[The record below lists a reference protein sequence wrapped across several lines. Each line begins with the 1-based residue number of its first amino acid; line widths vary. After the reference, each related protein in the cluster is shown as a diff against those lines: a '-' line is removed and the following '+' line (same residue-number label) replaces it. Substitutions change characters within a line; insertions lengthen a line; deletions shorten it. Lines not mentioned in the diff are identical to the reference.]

1 MKFTHILFPY
11 DFSAR
16 ADAVAPLVRSMAAQ
30 FGAKVTLFS
39 VVPPRLEVPPK
50 EAWPRGGDS
59 HDEDWKRTL
68 RSQLDQSLVSEL
80 SGVNV
85 NRVVEVGDPA
95 TRIRAFAEGHGVDL
109 VMMPT
114 RGQGAFR
121 AFLLGSV
128 TSKILHDVKCAV
140 WTASHAEEALRPGVP
155 KTVLGV
161 IDATERAAEL
171 CHYAIDFAAATG
183 ASLRLLH
190 VAPIVPDLGDME
202 SERTLRE
209 RIRAVT
215 EKRLQAAL
223 GRTTIAAALDVMA
236 GDVGPCV
243 AEYARCEKADLV
255 IANRGA
261 ISEPLGRLR
270 AHTADIVTQS
280 PCPVLNI

>member
-1 MKFTHILFPY
+1 MTFTHILFPY

-16 ADAVAPLVRSMAAQ
+16 ANAVAPAVRSMAAQ
-30 FGAKVTLFS
+30 FGARVTLFS
-39 VVPPRLEVPPK
+39 VVPQMPELPHEEV
-50 EAWPRGGDS
+50 WPLDGDGY
-59 HDEDWKRTL
+59 EDWKRTL
-68 RSQLDQSLVSEL
+68 RRHLDESLVSEL
-80 SGVNV
+80 AGLKVD
-85 NRVVEVGDPA
+85 RVADVGDPA
-95 TRIRAFAEGHGVDL
+95 TRIRAFAEDHGVDL

-114 RGQGAFR
+114 RGQGIFR
-121 AFLLGSV
+121 QFLLGSV
-128 TSKILHDVKCAV
+128 TSKILHDVKCPV
-140 WTASHAEEALRPGVP
+140 WTASHTEDTHRPGVP

-190 VAPIVPDLGDME
+190 VARVVPDLGDVE
-202 SERTLRE
+202 SERTLKE
-209 RIRAVT
+209 RIRAIT
-215 EKRLQAAL
+215 EKRLQTAL

-255 IANRGA
+255 IASRGA
-261 ISEPLGRLR
+261 ISEPFGRFR